1 MHKVLLSVLLG
12 FVLIFAGGSAFA
24 FNSGAIEVGDLA
36 TGSIVG
42 QPFKHLN
49 VDLEFIAL
57 KVGGHPAWYPPTSIL
72 NLRNAGTGGARAGQ
86 PIVFKVTNA
95 LDKPH
100 AFTLSADSAFA
111 APSSMQVNVVLK
123 PGETKYIG
131 ISMSHFTYVTAS
143 GSLKYKC
150 SLHGKHLTGQLLVPK

>member
-24 FNSGAIEVGDLA
+24 FNSGAIEVGDLE

-72 NLRNAGTGGARAGQ
+72 NLRNAGTGGARA
-86 PIVFKVTNA
+86 
-95 LDKPH
+95 
-100 AFTLSADSAFA
+100 LSADSAFA

-150 SLHGKHLTGQLLVPK
+150 SLHGGHLTGQLLVPK